1 MIGCFGLR
9 AILEPVS
16 ATDGAVLMDVSEVT
30 EPSSASTCSNEEPGV
45 PDGDPPFL
53 LSVERFTIR
62 GSEDVLEEACL
73 GS

>member
-1 MIGCFGLR
+1 
-9 AILEPVS
+9 
-16 ATDGAVLMDVSEVT
+16 MDVSEVT

-45 PDGDPPFL
+45 PDGDPPFP

-62 GSEDVLEEACL
+62 GSEDVLEEAYL